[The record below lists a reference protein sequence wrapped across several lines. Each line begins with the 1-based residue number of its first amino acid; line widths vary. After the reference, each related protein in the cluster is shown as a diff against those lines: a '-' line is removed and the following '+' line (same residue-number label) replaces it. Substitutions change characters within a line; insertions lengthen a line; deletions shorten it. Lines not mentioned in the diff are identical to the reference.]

1 MKYLK
6 NILFG
11 VLIAISL
18 SACKKSPVTPPVDP
32 PIVTKKECNVLFVG
46 NSFTYYNDGVD
57 YHLQKML
64 RADESSDTIIYTC
77 QKVAVGSYT
86 LEAHYGDQATL
97 NMIKSKKWTTV
108 VLQEQSTRPIN
119 SPSLFLEFATK
130 LDVEIKKQDAKT
142 VLYMTWAPKDQPTD
156 IVELANSYNFVGT
169 QINALVVPVG
179 NVWEYMR
186 TSNPTISLY
195 ISDNKHPT
203 LSGTYLTVCVFY
215 YYLFDKNPVD
225 NTYLPSGMSSDDV
238 VTIRK
243 AVNDYTKLKKR
254 K

>member
-6 NILFG
+6 NILWG
-11 VLIAISL
+11 LLITTSL
-18 SACKKSPVTPPVDP
+18 LACKKSPDTPYYP

-64 RADESSDTIIYTC
+64 RADASSDSIIYTC

-97 NMIKSKKWTTV
+97 TMIKSKKWTTV

-119 SPSLFLEFATK
+119 SPALFLEFATK

-156 IVELANSYNFVGT
+156 ITELATSYNYVGT
-169 QINALVVPVG
+169 QINASVVPVG

-186 TSNPTISLY
+186 TTYPNINLY

-203 LSGTYLTVCVFY
+203 LSGTFATVCVFY
-215 YYLFDKNPVD
+215 SYLFGKNPVD
-225 NTYLPSGMSSDDV
+225 NTYVPSSMSTEDAV
-238 VTIRK
+238 AIRK
-243 AVNDYTKLKKR
+243 AVNDYTKLKK
-254 K
+254 KK